1 LSTAAPRTERGLARQ
16 RTALAWQRTALS
28 LLTGSTLLAR
38 LVYPTIGVPAL
49 VGWLVAAS
57 LSVWVLLVRRP
68 HSSAQDPDSLEPRDG
83 LPGAAVVLAVVV
95 LGMTELL
102 ALLARP

>member
-1 LSTAAPRTERGLARQ
+1 VTTPGPTAERGLARQ

-38 LVYPTIGVPAL
+38 LLYPVAGVPAL
-49 VGWLVAAS
+49 AGWVVAAS

-68 HSSAQDPDSLEPRDG
+68 HLLPQDPDTPEQRDG
-83 LPGAAVVLAVVV
+83 LPGAAVVLAVAV
-95 LGMTELL
+95 LGVTELL